1 MSYRDNPDKLRDLRN
16 RYETLLAR
24 RKPWDAAYQD
34 LATYFL
40 PTRYRSESRRDDNS
54 PLLNTAPVDSTGILA
69 MRTLAAGMQG
79 GMTSPARPWFSLKMS
94 DDAAGENTD
103 ARLWL
108 DEVLRRMRNIFHR
121 SNFYNAIHTIYSE
134 LGTFGTAFMF
144 EFADL
149 RHGFRFVPLTAGQ
162 YVLDTDERGR
172 VDTVIRSMRMSARQ
186 MVREFGPDNVP
197 SLVRKA
203 LERPALN
210 AERWTVMHAVCPR
223 NDRAPFRHD
232 AENKPWASVYWCEA
246 SDAGSAGRA
255 HLLRESGFDEFPGFG
270 PRWDVMAEDVYG
282 RSPAM
287 DVLPDCRML
296 QQMGI
301 TTLKAIHKSV
311 DPPMSV
317 SAGLRAVGLDITA
330 GGLNYVEAM
339 PGQSPQAAVPLLQVR
354 PDIQSARVAMQDVQ
368 NQIRM
373 GLYND
378 LFRML
383 MGSDRRQVTA
393 TEIDA
398 KEEEKMILIG
408 PVLER
413 LHDELFI
420 PLIDRTFNLMSRLDM
435 FPPAPPELEGRGVH
449 VEFVSLLAQAQ
460 KIVSTGA
467 VSQFVGFIGQ
477 TAQAWPE
484 ALDAVDIDNVA
495 TRFGEY
501 LGVES
506 SIVRSVDDRILLRQQ
521 RAQAQEQAMQ
531 QAEAAAAMQAMQGA
545 ADTAHTLSQT
555 PVDPNGVSALEAVIG
570 GMGSL

>member
-1 MSYRDNPDKLRDLRN
+1 MEMSREKLRDLQR
-16 RYETLLAR
+16 RYETLLAKR
-24 RKPWDAAYQD
+24 RAWDTAYQA
-34 LATYFL
+34 LAEHFL
-40 PTRYRSESRRDDNS
+40 PMRYRSVYQKNNDNA
-54 PLLNTAPVDSTGILA
+54 PLLNTDPVDSTGILA

-79 GMTSPARPWFSLKMS
+79 GMTSPARPWFSLKIS
-94 DDAAGENTD
+94 DDAGD
-103 ARLWL
+103 DSPGARIWL
-108 DEVLRRMRNIFHR
+108 DEVLRRMRDIFHR

-144 EFADL
+144 EFGDL
-149 RHGFRFVPLTAGQ
+149 RYGFRFIPLAAGE

-172 VDTVIRSMRMSARQ
+172 VDTVIRSMRMTARQ
-186 MVREFGPDNVP
+186 MVREFGQENVP
-197 SLVRKA
+197 ELIRKT
-203 LERPALN
+203 LDRPAQT
-210 AERWTVMHAVCPR
+210 AERWTVMHAVYPR
-223 NDRAPFRHD
+223 NDRAPARLD
-232 AENKPWASVYWCEA
+232 AKNKPWASVYWCEI
-246 SDAGSAGRA
+246 SNPGGSGGA

-270 PRWDVMAEDVYG
+270 PRWDATAEDVYG

-296 QQMGI
+296 QQMTR

-317 SAGLRAVGLDITA
+317 SAGLRAVGLDLTA
-330 GGLNYVEAM
+330 GGVNYVDSM
-339 PGQSPQAAVPLLQVR
+339 PGQAPQAAVPLLQVR
-354 PDIQSARVAMQDVQ
+354 PDIQAARVAIQDVQ

-383 MGSDRRQVTA
+383 LNSDRRQITA
-393 TEIDA
+393 SEIDA

-420 PLIDRTFNLMSRLDM
+420 PLIDRTFNLMASLDM
-435 FPPAPPELEGRGVH
+435 LPPAPPELSGLGVR

-467 VSQFVGFIGQ
+467 VSQFVGFVGQ
-477 TAQAWPE
+477 TARAWPE
-484 ALDAVDIDNVA
+484 ALDAVDIDNVT
-495 TRFGEY
+495 TRYGEY

-506 SIVRSVDDRILLRQQ
+506 SVIRSVEERMEIRQQ
-521 RAQAQEQAMQ
+521 RAQAQ
-531 QAEAAAAMQAMQGA
+531 AAAMQREEASQAMQAVQGV

-570 GMGSL
+570 GMGAL